1 MPHSCQPVDFAV
13 TGTAFPKKYVE
24 DPWCWSPET
33 GFHRTSRPDTERF
46 PRLSLATRQVTGNAI
61 SPEQAFR
68 LGLGTGTGTG
78 PINAPGPVLDVL
90 KIADKPGYAGD
101 PDLWARL
108 GHASRRAD
116 EAGLVLQIVREL
128 WSRFLC
134 TRAGMAGVFAP
145 PASVL
150 EAVGLFTETTP
161 GPYSWEVDEAV
172 LSVSSILTPRHASAA
187 LAAA

>member
-1 MPHSCQPVDFAV
+1 MLHSCQPVEHAE

-33 GFHRTSRPDTERF
+33 GFHRMSRPGTERF
-46 PRLSLATRQVTGNAI
+46 PRLSLAMRQVTGNAI

-78 PINAPGPVLDVL
+78 PVSVPQYTLELLRLAG
-90 KIADKPGYAGD
+90 KPGYAGD

-108 GHASRRAD
+108 GHAARDCSGARMEQEVA
-116 EAGLVLQIVREL
+116 QEL
-128 WSRFLC
+128 LDAFRH
-134 TRAGMAGVFAP
+134 TRAGMAGSGRTPETVAAAVDLFIRAT
-145 PASVL
+145 PA
-150 EAVGLFTETTP
+150 
-161 GPYSWEVDEAV
+161 PYSWEVDEAV
-172 LSVSSILTPRHASAA
+172 LAVAGIIASNRREPV